1 MKNTS
6 LNTWLGV
13 IAISLGAFILNT
25 SEFVPIGLLSL
36 IAQDFQMSEAKV
48 GFLISMYAWVVA
60 LASLPLMLTF
70 SKVELKRLLLC
81 VMALFVISH
90 ILSGMANSYT
100 MLIVSRIGVA
110 FSHAL
115 FWSIATPM
123 AVRAAPEGKQ
133 SLALLS
139 LIHI

>member
-1 MKNTS
+1 
-6 LNTWLGV
+6 
-13 IAISLGAFILNT
+13 
-25 SEFVPIGLLSL
+25 
-36 IAQDFQMSEAKV
+36 MSEAKV

-90 ILSGMANSYT
+90 ILSGMANSYA
-100 MLIVSRIGVA
+100 MLIISRIGVA

-115 FWSIATPM
+115 F
-123 AVRAAPEGKQ
+123 G
-133 SLALLS
+133 LL
-139 LIHI
+139 LLLWLCVLHQKANNP

>member
-70 SKVELKRLLLC
+70 SKV
-81 VMALFVISH
+81 
-90 ILSGMANSYT
+90 
-100 MLIVSRIGVA
+100 
-110 FSHAL
+110 
-115 FWSIATPM
+115 
-123 AVRAAPEGKQ
+123 
-133 SLALLS
+133 
-139 LIHI
+139 